1 MSRSR
6 DAVIAVTATIFFGVF
21 SRVTVR
27 IPYMVWGY
35 FDESFF
41 ISFVWWLLYA
51 GSLYVAIREYME
63 NVDSYFKVILQA
75 GLFGGTAALIKTAAD
90 VLTEQIIINMNSGNA
105 VISVFVMELE
115 LLIFDSGVMVFL
127 YYFVAKKENFF
138 MEKILTCVWGD
149 HSRRSCGLYWNDLL
163 LPSENRLG
171 SGTVFRRSSAG
182 WRRTGKAESDNK
194 VCPGVHDRGNAGIYS
209 VFYYAVDGTS

>member
-1 MSRSR
+1 MSKSR

-63 NVDSYFKVILQA
+63 NVDGYFKVILQA
-75 GLFGGTAALIKTAAD
+75 GLFGGAAALIKTAAD

-115 LLIFDSGVMVFL
+115 LLIFGSGVMVFL
-127 YYFVAKKENFF
+127 YYFVAKK
-138 MEKILTCVWGD
+138 KIFSWKKSLHVYGD

-171 SGTVFRRSSAG
+171 AGTVFRRSSTG

-194 VCPGVHDRGNAGIYS
+194 VCPGIHWRGDAGICS
-209 VFYYAVDGTS
+209 VFYYIVAGTS